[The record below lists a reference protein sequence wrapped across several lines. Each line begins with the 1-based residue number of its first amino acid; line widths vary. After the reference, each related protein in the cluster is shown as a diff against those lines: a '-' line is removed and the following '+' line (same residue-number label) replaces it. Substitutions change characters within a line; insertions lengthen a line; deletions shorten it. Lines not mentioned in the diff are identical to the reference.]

1 MRRLICFVSL
11 FLAPT
16 AWCQT
21 ISGLTGTMQDST
33 QVTISGSSFGT
44 SGPTVFFFENFESG
58 ENNTALSDTAQVGTW
73 YFTHN
78 TYIPEY
84 MADPTHS
91 GNIAGELVEGFSQRC
106 KLRFDPTTEFYLS
119 YKVMVP
125 DGYTWPEAYAEETF
139 YSLGSSWKFSWLYDA
154 GDGDSFA
161 NNDDYCIPTYG
172 STDGFSISGNDHS
185 HDQATEF
192 GRVST
197 GDIWWSWDEWNRI
210 SCYMKAGEDP
220 DTDTGIIW
228 AQAMNSSYGQKD
240 TLRTDVP
247 VFDGYDCDNGDGCG
261 QDDETFQWTMLNF
274 PGWTKYEDSMSGPY
288 DTDARGYYDD
298 IYLALGDNARARVEV
313 GDSLSYDACTKLDI
327 FTPTAWSATSITA
340 TARITQFGT
349 GDTAYLFVV
358 DADGNVSDGY
368 EVTVSGESAEFSLSS
383 ATVTD
388 GVLSLSWT
396 DDSASEWYVQ
406 AMINDTRSYSILAT
420 ANSVSF
426 PVTTGTVDV
435 KITSS
440 DGPLVQGNTSSE

>member
-1 MRRLICFVSL
+1 
-11 FLAPT
+11 
-16 AWCQT
+16 
-21 ISGLTGTMQDST
+21 
-33 QVTISGSSFGT
+33 
-44 SGPTVFFFENFESG
+44 
-58 ENNTALSDTAQVGTW
+58 
-73 YFTHN
+73 
-78 TYIPEY
+78 
-84 MADPTHS
+84 
-91 GNIAGELVEGFSQRC
+91 
-106 KLRFDPTTEFYLS
+106 
-119 YKVMVP
+119 
-125 DGYTWPEAYAEETF
+125 
-139 YSLGSSWKFSWLYDA
+139 
-154 GDGDSFA
+154 
-161 NNDDYCIPTYG
+161 
-172 STDGFSISGNDHS
+172 
-185 HDQATEF
+185 
-192 GRVST
+192 
-197 GDIWWSWDEWNRI
+197 
-210 SCYMKAGEDP
+210 
-220 DTDTGIIW
+220 
-228 AQAMNSSYGQKD
+228 
-240 TLRTDVP
+240 
-247 VFDGYDCDNGDGCG
+247 
-261 QDDETFQWTMLNF
+261 
-274 PGWTKYEDSMSGPY
+274 MSGPY